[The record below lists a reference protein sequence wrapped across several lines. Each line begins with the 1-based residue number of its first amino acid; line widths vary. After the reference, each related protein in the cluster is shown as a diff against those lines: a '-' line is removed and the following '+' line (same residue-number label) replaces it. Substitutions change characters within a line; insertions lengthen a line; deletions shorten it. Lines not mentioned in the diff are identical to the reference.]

1 LRILHLADRL
11 SERGGAHRHLL
22 GLIEALAPRHEQ
34 VLAAGA
40 LEAAPPC
47 AVVKVAGLESRTR
60 APFAPQALPEADA
73 IHVHG
78 VVNPAVL
85 EWAAEHSA
93 VVTVQDHRLFCPG
106 RGKLTL
112 QGQVCRTALG
122 EDTCRGC
129 FEDEGYFRETL
140 VLTRERLDAVARCPA
155 LAVLSSYMKDE
166 LVAAGVKADRIHVVP
181 PFVHGLRPASPD
193 GPPCVLFAGR
203 LVEAKGVRDAIAAWQ
218 RAQIDLPLAFAGTG
232 PLRAELEAA
241 GFEVTG
247 WLDRTR
253 MSAALARARALLLP
267 SRWQEPFGIAG
278 LEALHCGVP
287 VVAWDSGGVREWHPG
302 PLPAWGDVEGLAAEL
317 QRAVTQRAAP
327 ACGFTAGAT
336 AAGMEALLRL
346 ATRGV
351 SGRS

>member
-1 LRILHLADRL
+1 MRILHLADRL

-22 GLIEALAPRHEQ
+22 GLIEALAPSHEQ

-60 APFAPQALPEADA
+60 TPFAPRALPEADA

-78 VVNPAVL
+78 VVNPAAL
-85 EWAAEHSA
+85 EWAAERCA
-93 VVTVQDHRLFCPG
+93 LVTVQDHRLFCPG

-112 QGQVCRTALG
+112 QGEACHTALG
-122 EDTCRGC
+122 EDACRDC
-129 FEDEGYFRETL
+129 FEDDAYFHETL
-140 VLTRERLDAVARCPA
+140 ALTRERLDAVGRCA
-155 LAVLSSYMKDE
+155 AVAVLSTYMKHE
-166 LVAAGVKADRIHVVP
+166 LVAAGVGAERVHVVP
-181 PFVHGLRPASPD
+181 PFVHGLQPASPD

-203 LVEAKGVRDAIAAWQ
+203 LVEAKGVRDAIAAWR
-218 RAQIDLPLAFAGTG
+218 RAGIDLPLLFAGTG

-247 WLDRTR
+247 WLDRPR

-267 SRWQEPFGIAG
+267 SRWQEPFGIVG

-317 QRAVTQRAAP
+317 RRAVTQRAAP
-327 ACGFTAGAT
+327 APGFTASAT
-336 AAGMEALLRL
+336 AARMEALLRL
-346 ATRGV
+346 ARTGV